1 MMKESIKDIKIKLE
15 EAGIEELESIMT
27 DYVDDDRS
35 GVINLLKKSK
45 KRIDDYNRE
54 LARIDALKEY
64 ERKYS
69 DCAYIAGIDEVG
81 RGPLAGPVV
90 AGVVILPKNCN
101 ILYINDSKKL
111 SEKKREELY
120 DIITKEALA
129 FATAVVSPLRIDEV
143 NILNATYEAMREA
156 IGKLKI
162 KPDILLNDAVNIPG
176 VDIKQVPIIK
186 GDAKSISIGA
196 ASIIAKVTR
205 DWMMVEYDK
214 LYPEYDF
221 ASNKGYGSAKHI
233 EALKKYGKC
242 PIHRDSFI
250 GNFV

>member
-90 AGVVILPKNCN
+90 AGVVILPKDCN

-129 FATAVVSPLRIDEV
+129 FATAVVSPQRIDEV

-205 DWMMVEYDK
+205 DRMMVEYDK

>member
-143 NILNATYEAMREA
+143 NILNATYEAMSEA

-205 DWMMVEYDK
+205 DRMMVEYDK